1 MKIATQ
7 HYQDSVI
14 TPYGNNHWNGKEK
27 IDISKEKDDAVI
39 LEISA
44 KGKRAIQ
51 LKEKNEFEQNI
62 VQVDKSAD
70 DLPAYSGM
78 YDVDKTISSSLENC
92 SKEEQGFVYDIIRQ
106 NFLVGNTGSMTEEE
120 RQANISLGMK
130 KAEYATEN
138 FIPED
143 SRKPFLEAMESI
155 AKLASAGKADNNGNM
170 DYGVGKGTYLGHGSN
185 IVKTTNAL
193 DMMRTMDGSA
203 YTEYQK
209 ISKESSNEDRQL
221 NALKYLT
228 NWYEGAVKKN
238 PSMVDNYEKQSEEY
252 VEKNVKDQKLDATFS
267 DIKTENKAA
276 FFESLKVFQNNN
288 PNFLSSIIN
297 RELASKFW
305 SI

>member
-92 SKEEQGFVYDIIRQ
+92 SKEEQGFVYDIIRE
-106 NFLVGNTGSMTEEE
+106 NFLIGNGSSMSEEE

-130 KAEYATEN
+130 KRNMLQIILYQK
-138 FIPED
+138 I
-143 SRKPFLEAMESI
+143 KKFLFGCNGIYS
-155 AKLASAGKADNNGNM
+155 KAGKCRKDECRWKYGLRGKKGN
-170 DYGVGKGTYLGHGSN
+170 YLGHGSN
-185 IVKTTNAL
+185 LVYTTDGL
-193 DMMRTMDGSA
+193 DMMRSMDSGA
-203 YTEYQK
+203 YDEYQR
-209 ISKESSNEDRQL
+209 ISRESSNSDRQL
-221 NALKYLT
+221 NTLKYLT
-228 NWYEGAVKKN
+228 NWYSNAVTKN
-238 PSMVDNYEKQSEEY
+238 PHM
-252 VEKNVKDQKLDATFS
+252 VEKYEAKS
-267 DIKTENKAA
+267 DEYIEKM
-276 FFESLKVFQNNN
+276 
-288 PNFLSSIIN
+288 
-297 RELASKFW
+297 
-305 SI
+305 

>member
-1 MKIATQ
+1 MAALVENKKGIVDANVTKEQ
-7 HYQDSVI
+7 REAMDARNAVFQKEI
-14 TPYGNNHWNGKEK
+14 T
-27 IDISKEKDDAVI
+27 
-39 LEISA
+39 
-44 KGKRAIQ
+44 
-51 LKEKNEFEQNI
+51 
-62 VQVDKSAD
+62 QVDKSLE
-70 DLPAYSGM
+70 LPAYSGM
-78 YDVDKTISSSLENC
+78 YGADKAVVSAVENC

-130 KAEYATEN
+130 KAEYAAEN
-138 FIPED
+138 FIPDD
-143 SRKPFLEAMESI
+143 SRKSFLEAMESI

-170 DYGVGKGTYLGHGSN
+170 DYGVRKGRYLGHGSN
-185 IVKTTNAL
+185 LVKTTNVL

-209 ISKESSNEDRQL
+209 IKESSNEDRQL

-228 NWYEGAVKKN
+228 NWYGNAAKKN
-238 PSMVDNYEKQSEEY
+238 PSMVDDYEKQSEEY

-276 FFESLKVFQNNN
+276 FLKSLKAFQNNN

-305 SI
+305 GI

>member
-1 MKIATQ
+1 MRQRILSRKIADNHFWKQWSQSQSLRAQEKLT
-7 HYQDSVI
+7 I
-14 TPYGNNHWNGKEK
+14 T
-27 IDISKEKDDAVI
+27 
-39 LEISA
+39 EIW
-44 KGKRAIQ
+44 
-51 LKEKNEFEQNI
+51 
-62 VQVDKSAD
+62 
-70 DLPAYSGM
+70 
-78 YDVDKTISSSLENC
+78 T
-92 SKEEQGFVYDIIRQ
+92 
-106 NFLVGNTGSMTEEE
+106 
-120 RQANISLGMK
+120 
-130 KAEYATEN
+130 
-138 FIPED
+138 
-143 SRKPFLEAMESI
+143 
-155 AKLASAGKADNNGNM
+155 M

-185 IVKTTNAL
+185 LVKTTNAL